1 VNVPEAY
8 GLTCVFRR
16 GFGGDRE
23 PPVARP
29 GGTNVGYAQAIVAPE
44 ETDMSI
50 QPPVLLAALVF
61 TAVYAG
67 VVLPAVWSRK
77 PARRNAALRV
87 LTQLLTALRRRR
99 GR

>member
-1 VNVPEAY
+1 
-8 GLTCVFRR
+8 
-16 GFGGDRE
+16 
-23 PPVARP
+23 
-29 GGTNVGYAQAIVAPE
+29 
-44 ETDMSI
+44 MSI